1 MNHPLLNF
9 FKTSKVFVVVLGLHL
24 FVLSLL
30 LFHPGCQRSDEY
42 SSSSSA
48 PMGEYT
54 SLNEES
60 ADLVEPTRP
69 TDSMMASDM
78 NDELITPIIEPSV
91 ISTDI
96 APVAPEAGSYTV
108 QKGDSLWKIAK
119 SNNVSIDELLQAN
132 DLTRNS
138 IIRPGQSLKIP
149 AGANVEAP
157 SAPVQSAPM
166 ALSGTYTVQS
176 GDTLSKIAKNHGVSV
191 RALKMAN
198 SLSSDMIRVGQ
209 KLEIPEADSPASAPT
224 TSSSAPSTTTATTPS
239 ASLSGNMTTH
249 IVSRGDTPAKIAKMY
264 DMSTSDLMRIN
275 NISDPRKLRIGQE
288 LQVASAAS
296 APSVE
301 QTLSEVSAPVSDT
314 PPSVEALEA
323 MTEDD
328 IADEAPV
335 IEIEQMEE

>member
-42 SSSSSA
+42 SSSDLA
-48 PMGEYT
+48 PMGEYAT
-54 SLNEES
+54 LNENS

-69 TDSMMASDM
+69 TDSMMASDI
-78 NDELITPIIEPSV
+78 NDELITPIIEPSI

-96 APVAPEAGSYTV
+96 APVAPSAGSYEV

-119 SNNVSIDELLQAN
+119 KNNVSIDELLQAN

-138 IIRPGQSLKIP
+138 IIRPGQSLQIP
-149 AGANVEAP
+149 ASANVEAP
-157 SAPVQSAPM
+157 SAPVEEAPM
-166 ALSGTYTVQS
+166 ALSGSYSVQS

-209 KLEIPEADSPASAPT
+209 KLEIPEADTTPSAT
-224 TSSSAPSTTTATTPS
+224 APSTTTS
-239 ASLSGNMTTH
+239 AAPVSSVSTSTAGMTTH
-249 IVSRGDTPAKIAKMY
+249 IVSSGESPAKIAKLY
-264 DMSTSDLMRIN
+264 GMSTSELMSIN

-288 LQVASAAS
+288 LQVKSATTADVAIS
-296 APSVE
+296 SSVE
-301 QTLSEVSAPVSDT
+301 ETLSEVSA

-323 MTEDD
+323 MTDD
-328 IADEAPV
+328 DLADEAPV
-335 IEIEQMEE
+335 IEIETMEE